1 MMNENKRQFLSSIES
16 ALILYSRI
24 PITKIKYVVTENG
37 YEFAEIHFVNAH
49 VTRVN
54 ITGDSCIAILHD
66 LWRALS

>member
-24 PITKIKYVVTENG
+24 PITEIKYVVTENG

>member
-24 PITKIKYVVTENG
+24 PITEIKYVMTENG
-37 YEFAEIHFVNAH
+37 FEYAEIHFVDAH

>member
-1 MMNENKRQFLSSIES
+1 MMNENKRQFLSSIEL

-24 PITKIKYVVTENG
+24 PITAIKYVVTENG
-37 YEFAEIHFVNAH
+37 FEYAEIHFVDAH

-54 ITGDSCIAILHD
+54 ITGDSCIAILND

>member
-1 MMNENKRQFLSSIES
+1 MMNENKRAFLSSIES

-24 PITKIKYVVTENG
+24 PITEIRYVVTENG
-37 YEFAEIHFVNAH
+37 YEFAEIHFVDAH

-66 LWRALS
+66 LYRALS

>member
-24 PITKIKYVVTENG
+24 PITEIRYVVTENG

-66 LWRALS
+66 LYRALS